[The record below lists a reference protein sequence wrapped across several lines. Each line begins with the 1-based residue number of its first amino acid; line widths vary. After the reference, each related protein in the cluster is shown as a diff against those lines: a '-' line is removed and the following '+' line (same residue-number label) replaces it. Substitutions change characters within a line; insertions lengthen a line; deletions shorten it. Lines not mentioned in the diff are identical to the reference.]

1 MSGEAAWYVEIF
13 YSVTFTF
20 STSIGMGVRLVDEKL
35 QFFKNGSFININF
48 IFIYIYFFMI
58 VMESDTF
65 YCVIFF
71 LCNNFCV

>member
-20 STSIGMGVRLVDEKL
+20 STSIGMGIRLVDEKL

-48 IFIYIYFFMI
+48 IFIYIYLFFYDRHGVRYI
-58 VMESDTF
+58 LLCD
-65 YCVIFF
+65 F
-71 LCNNFCV
+71 LLVQ